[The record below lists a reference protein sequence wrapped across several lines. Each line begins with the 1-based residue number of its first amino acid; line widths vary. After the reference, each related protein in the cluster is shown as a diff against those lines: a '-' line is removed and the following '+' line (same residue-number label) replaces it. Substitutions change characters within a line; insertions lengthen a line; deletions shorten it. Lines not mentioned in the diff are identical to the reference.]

1 MTRYYQLSPLEIIRD
16 MNDKL
21 LNENVAA
28 LSAGSMLFNQDG
40 VIVTDDIEEEYIPE
54 GAEIT
59 VVESEFAQEIS
70 WMMLQLHKGLD
81 EVKTYF
87 RKNEF
92 SQLLADAANSA
103 IKKGTDLTGILLS
116 ILQEATF
123 LTAQTMQMK
132 AENLRDEV
140 MSCVGSL
147 NDVIERI

>member
-1 MTRYYQLSPLEIIRD
+1 MSRYYHLSLLEIIKD
-16 MNDKL
+16 LNDKL
-21 LNENVAA
+21 LNENIAA
-28 LSAGSMLFNQDG
+28 LSADSMLFNQNG
-40 VIVTDDIEEEYIPE
+40 VIVTDDIENEFIPE
-54 GAEIT
+54 GDKIT

-87 RKNEF
+87 HKNEF
-92 SQLLADAANSA
+92 SQLLADAANVA
-103 IKKGTDLTGILLS
+103 ILKGTDRTGILLS

-140 MSCVGSL
+140 LSCVGSL